1 MVRDKAVT
9 ARHAEGLSN
18 REYVLFLN
26 LSGILRTELWSPGI
40 YTRATSARRAVLR
53 AVNCKEVG
61 CMVRYLCTKRWF

>member
-26 LSGILRTELWSPGI
+26 LSGILRTEL
-40 YTRATSARRAVLR
+40 
-53 AVNCKEVG
+53 
-61 CMVRYLCTKRWF
+61 

>member
-40 YTRATSARRAVLR
+40 YPHEQHPLGGSV
-53 AVNCKEVG
+53 
-61 CMVRYLCTKRWF
+61 TKSSKL